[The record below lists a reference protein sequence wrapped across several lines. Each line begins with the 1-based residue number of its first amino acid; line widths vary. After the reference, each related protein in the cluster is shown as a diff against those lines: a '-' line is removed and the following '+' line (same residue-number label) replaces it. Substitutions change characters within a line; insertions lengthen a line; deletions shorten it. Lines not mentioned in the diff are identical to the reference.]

1 MCFHCNHCVFV
12 QLNFVINVHFVFI
25 FDTYNVPVIQ
35 GITIVQVENAP
46 LIGSPGFLQVFFVGG
61 NLVFLA
67 EKL

>member
-1 MCFHCNHCVFV
+1 MCFYYNHCVFV

-25 FDTYNVPVIQ
+25 LGTYEVRVIQ
-35 GITIVQVENAP
+35 GISIVQVENAP
-46 LIGSPGFLQVFFVGG
+46 LIGWPGFLQVFLVGG